1 MKIGDHVVA
10 EAPVA
15 LQAFKQQPPCA
26 IWYQWDK
33 DVKTL
38 DGSRIDD
45 KSAYCRAGA
54 TDARA
59 HSS

>member
-1 MKIGDHVVA
+1 MKIGNHVVA

-15 LQAFKQQPPCA
+15 LQAFKQQPPCT

-38 DGSRIDD
+38 DGSRMEN
-45 KSAYCRAGA
+45 KANGCRAQP
-54 TDARA
+54 TDATA
-59 HSS
+59 HGS